1 MLFRKS
7 LAECSVESPS
17 TLLAYGALAGLLATK
32 AMEPVTSFLYE
43 HEDEKD
49 KKREEELRKEL
60 APVTLAGRLIE
71 LVGAEPTE
79 QRKQR
84 LGMMIHWAY
93 GMGVGVLYAFLR
105 RRAPSLR
112 RALGLPFGVLF
123 FLIGDEL
130 MNEVVGLTA
139 PPKAW
144 PIDAHVRG
152 LVGHLAYAATA
163 EATLRALDATVALA

>member
-60 APVTLAGRLIE
+60 APVTLAGRLVE
-71 LVGAEPTE
+71 LFA
-79 QRKQR
+79 R
-84 LGMMIHWAY
+84 LA
-93 GMGVGVLYAFLR
+93 
-105 RRAPSLR
+105 
-112 RALGLPFGVLF
+112 
-123 FLIGDEL
+123 
-130 MNEVVGLTA
+130 
-139 PPKAW
+139 
-144 PIDAHVRG
+144 
-152 LVGHLAYAATA
+152 
-163 EATLRALDATVALA
+163 

>member
-60 APVTLAGRLIE
+60 APVTLAGRLIK

-84 LGMMIHWAY
+84 LGMMIHCAY
-93 GMGVGVLYAFLR
+93 GMRAGVLYASLR
-105 RRAPSLR
+105 RRASSFQPRLR
-112 RALGLPFGVLF
+112 
-123 FLIGDEL
+123 
-130 MNEVVGLTA
+130 
-139 PPKAW
+139 PP
-144 PIDAHVRG
+144 
-152 LVGHLAYAATA
+152 
-163 EATLRALDATVALA
+163 LRAPFVPTRPRLIEH